1 MSPKM
6 SFRCARRRLCQETW
20 GQEAGLWAIF
30 TPLYQSETSH
40 ENKTNSRKFD
50 VENLM
55 QQVSYRLEELER
67 ATQGSWDNCKI
78 KQLQKSAVT
87 HRTGGDLGGEM
98 RPYNRNENLAWGSS
112 TFYGALKNGAIEDD
126 PGRLSWGNTL
136 DAPSEMERKKV

>member
-6 SFRCARRRLCQETW
+6 FFRCARRRLCQETW
-20 GQEAGLWAIF
+20 GQEAGLWAMF

-67 ATQGSWDNCKI
+67 ATQGKRQLQI

-87 HRTGGDLGGEM
+87 TGLEDLGGEM
-98 RPYNRNENLAWGSS
+98 Q
-112 TFYGALKNGAIEDD
+112 AIQQE
-126 PGRLSWGNTL
+126 
-136 DAPSEMERKKV
+136 